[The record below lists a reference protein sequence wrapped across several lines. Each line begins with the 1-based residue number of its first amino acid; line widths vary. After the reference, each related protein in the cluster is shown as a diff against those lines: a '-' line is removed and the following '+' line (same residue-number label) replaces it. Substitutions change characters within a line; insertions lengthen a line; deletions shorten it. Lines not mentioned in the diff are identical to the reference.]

1 MAETDLTIIFLTLNK
16 TPEKFAKF
24 QQEVL
29 IDAAGAYPIVSISRI
44 PMTLGKNLIDTEEPS
59 YINIYR
65 QMLRGAKEATTP
77 YVAVAE
83 DDVLYTSEHFNF
95 YRPPLDTFAYNQN
108 RFALFTWGEPM
119 FSWRNRKSNCSL
131 IAPRELLIEA
141 LEERFEK
148 HGDNWPEGFVGELGR
163 GRIEKAL
170 GVTQRKSV
178 EVFSEISIVQFNH
191 TSGTEK
197 VQRSR
202 KKAHGPIKAY
212 SIPVWGMAHFLKNKY
227 K

>member
-1 MAETDLTIIFLTLNK
+1 MTLNK
-16 TPEKFAKF
+16 TPKEFARF
-24 QQEVL
+24 QRELLVK
-29 IDAAGAYPIVSISRI
+29 AAGNYPIISISREPI
-44 PMTLGKNLIDTEEPS
+44 DLGINLIDTEEPS

-65 QMLRGAKEATTP
+65 QMLRGAKQATTP
-77 YVAVAE
+77 YIAVAE

-95 YRPPLDTFAYNQN
+95 YRPRLDTFAYNQN
-108 RFALFTWGEPM
+108 RFALFTWGEPL

-141 LEERFEK
+141 LEERFAK
-148 HGDNWPEGFVGELGR
+148 HGDQWPEGFVGELGR
-163 GRIEKAL
+163 NRVEKAL
-170 GVTQRKSV
+170 GVTVRKSV
-178 EVFSEISIVQFNH
+178 EVFSEISLVQFNH
-191 TSGTEK
+191 RNGTEK
-197 VQRSR
+197 VQQSR